1 MRPSS
6 YMQRRSRARLSAA
19 AQPTSESLERW
30 KAISSIAAAVAIPI
44 VLALTGYFVQRQ
56 LADEGLKK
64 DYVAIATGILKE
76 DPSTQEE
83 DLRKWAVAILES
95 NSPIPFSAKTKEGL
109 ERGTLSFQ
117 IRPARMPPPPELCMK
132 PPSKPRI
139 APLIERL
146 AKVGIPDVQQLA
158 KQYDELVVVA
168 LKAEE
173 EAEDDR
179 GRLVCL
185 QSYGRLVIE
194 AEAETDAMYSG
205 RAGPTAR
212 EPKPKGP

>member
-1 MRPSS
+1 MRPTP
-6 YMQRRSRARLSAA
+6 YIQRRGRARLVAG
-19 AQPTSESLERW
+19 AQPRSDTLERW

-44 VLALTGYFVQRQ
+44 VLALTGYFVQQQ

-76 DPSTQEE
+76 NPSTQEE

-109 ERGTLSFQ
+109 ERGTLRFQ
-117 IRPARMPPPPELCMK
+117 VRPARMPPPPELCMK

-146 AKVGIPDVQQLA
+146 SKEGIADIQQLV
-158 KQYDELVVVA
+158 KQYDEVVVSA

-179 GRLVCL
+179 GRLICL
-185 QSYGRLVIE
+185 QSYGKLVIE
-194 AEAETDAMYSG
+194 AEAETDAMYSK
-205 RAGPTAR
+205 RAFPKTLQ
-212 EPKPKGP
+212 PKPKEP